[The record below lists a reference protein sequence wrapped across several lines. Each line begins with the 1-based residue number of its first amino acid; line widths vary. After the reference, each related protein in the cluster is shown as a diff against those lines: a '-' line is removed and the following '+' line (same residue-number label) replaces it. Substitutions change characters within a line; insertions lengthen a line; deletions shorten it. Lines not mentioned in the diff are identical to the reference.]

1 MPLLPAYITILFFFT
16 TLLTFIGCLW
26 IIRLSATPA
35 TRRKLYKIALGL
47 WVWIT
52 VQAILAMKGIY
63 HAHPQAM
70 PPKIVL
76 LGIVPALLVI
86 VLLFAS
92 RAGRQFL
99 DGLPLQQ
106 ITYLHTIRI
115 PVEICL
121 YALFLHKTVPQGMT
135 FEGRNFDIIAGI
147 TAPVMAYLYFRRKQ
161 FSPRVLLW
169 WNLICLVSLFNIV
182 INALLSTPSPMQRFA
197 FDQPNIAVLYFPFSW
212 LPVFIVPTVLL
223 AHLVAIRQLLKRPG
237 S

>member
-1 MPLLPAYITILFFFT
+1 MPLLPAYITAIFVFT
-16 TLLTFIGCLW
+16 TLLTFIGCIW
-26 IIRLSATPA
+26 IVHGASNAA
-35 TRRKLYKIALGL
+35 TRSKLYKIALGL

-52 VQAILAMKGIY
+52 VQAFLAMKGLY
-63 HAHPQAM
+63 HAYPDAM

-76 LGIVPALLVI
+76 LGILPALLAI
-86 VLLFAS
+86 ATLFAS
-92 RAGRQFL
+92 RTGRQFL

-121 YALFLHKTVPQGMT
+121 YALFLHGTLPKLMT

-147 TAPVMAYLYFRRKQ
+147 TAPLMAYLYFNRKQ
-161 FSPRVLLW
+161 LSPRVLLW
-169 WNLICLVSLFNIV
+169 WNFICLGLLFNIV
-182 INALLSTPSPMQRFA
+182 INALLSTPSPLQQFA
-197 FDQPNIAVLYFPFSW
+197 FDQPNIAVLYFPFAW

-223 AHLVAIRQLLKRPG
+223 AHLVAIRQLLHRTG